1 MSGCSYRISYTFV
14 SSGYKSGKTIG
25 FSRNIK
31 LSTLFSL
38 SATAKKL
45 LRSFI
50 ACALQSMRTAGFTV
64 CSVQS
69 STMDGF
75 IETSSG
81 RGIGYGLEEDKCGT
95 VVREDGSVYIY
106 YASSDIRF
114 YVATSII
121 DRLLDC
127 AFHNSSDPLR
137 SSDCVKQRCE
147 LINRNFAF
155 IKGESGC

>member
-1 MSGCSYRISYTFV
+1 MALL
-14 SSGYKSGKTIG
+14 KQAPAEA
-25 FSRNIK
+25 
-31 LSTLFSL
+31 
-38 SATAKKL
+38 SAMDWKK
-45 LRSFI
+45 I
-50 ACALQSMRTAGFTV
+50 NVVFTN
-64 CSVQS
+64 
-69 STMDGF
+69 
-75 IETSSG
+75 
-81 RGIGYGLEEDKCGT
+81 GT

-121 DRLLDC
+121 DRLLDY